1 MMKEIYKNMQSRI
14 TADEALIERTLAA
27 AEIRPKRK
35 PILKYTAI
43 AAAAACLAM
52 VGSVPVLAQNVPAF
66 YRALYQIAPETAE
79 QFKPLEMISESNG
92 IRMEVGGIYFHENTV
107 EAYITMQDLEGDR
120 LGAWENFC
128 SVSSLMPDLSIY
140 EERMNG
146 SIQKH
151 ELSYAGYDEE
161 SKTLTLLLSIEFLTG
176 DLREGDEVK
185 FKLNRMLG
193 DGVKWEGTLDMIDWK
208 ATNADAEFCNASE
221 MYIYGGATDET
232 MGTYALEEIMLKPT
246 GNQAIPAEGV
256 TFTGATYHDG
266 MLRVQLRIDDLKLNN
281 DGMIWLEMSD
291 GTEISSIRELRGC
304 EDREQLNDL
313 TACWKEF
320 VFAVDEA
327 ELADC
332 ALKGRFQRFTT
343 MVEGDWSV
351 TFTLP
356 NEE

>member
-1 MMKEIYKNMQSRI
+1 MKEIYQNMQSRI

-27 AEIRPKRK
+27 AEIRPKCK
-35 PILKYTAI
+35 PVLKYTAI

-66 YRALYQIAPETAE
+66 YHALYKIAPETAE
-79 QFKPLEMISESNG
+79 RFKPLEMISESNG

-151 ELSYAGYDEE
+151 ELSYADYNAE
-161 SKTLTLLLSIEFLTG
+161 SKTLTLLLSIEFISG
-176 DLREGDEVK
+176 DLQTGDEVT
-185 FKLNRMLG
+185 FDLDRLLG
-193 DGVKWEGTLDMIDWK
+193 NHAQWDGTLDMIDWK
-208 ATNADAEFCNASE
+208 PAGSDAEFCDSTE
-221 MYIYGGATDET
+221 MHIYGGA
-232 MGTYALEEIMLKPT
+232 AEEIMETYAVEERMLKPSVK
-246 GNQAIPAEGV
+246 QAVPAEGV
-256 TFTGATYHDG
+256 IFTGAAYQDG
-266 MLRVQLRIDDLKLNN
+266 LLRTQLYIDDLKLNN
-281 DGMIWLEMSD
+281 DGVIWLEKAD
-291 GTEISSIRELRGC
+291 GTEVYSITELQGC
-304 EDREQLNDL
+304 EDRAQMNDL

-320 VFAVDEA
+320 VFAVGEDEL
-327 ELADC
+327 EEYS
-332 ALKGRFQRFTT
+332 LKGVFWRYNDI
-343 MVEGDWSV
+343 VEGDWEV